1 MNDVTHCG
9 RVEVPALHPGL
20 LPVELAVVIPTL
32 NERDNVAALVGQLG
46 TVLAGIRWEA
56 VFVDDDSSDGTADL
70 VHELGQRQSNIRC
83 VQRLGRRG
91 LSSACIEGILACSAP
106 FVAVMDADMQHD
118 EALLPRMLAMI
129 KERHL
134 DIVSGTRY
142 AAGGSVGDWQR
153 SRVLISSMAGRLAR
167 FVVKTELS
175 DPLSGFF
182 LIERG
187 AFAAAMR
194 DLSGQGFKILVDIFA
209 SSPRP
214 LAFAELPFRFRRRI
228 NGESKLDTLVA
239 WEYLTLLLDK
249 LAGHLVPV
257 RFLLFAMIGA
267 FGVVTHL
274 AVLWLAVYPF
284 GVGFPTGQA
293 VATVT
298 AMTGNFCLNNL
309 FTYRDKRLRGGTLV
323 TGLLSFYAVCGIGA
337 AANVGI
343 ASHLFDANR
352 SWWLAGLGGA
362 AIGAVWNYAMSSVF
376 IWRSG
381 AATPARRVQ
390 GSTASVSAK
399 PAALTYAL
407 D

>member
-1 MNDVTHCG
+1 MSEAAHTERAKEAPSQAVCA
-9 RVEVPALHPGL
+9 PI
-20 LPVELAVVIPTL
+20 ELAVVIPTL
-32 NERDNVAALVGQLG
+32 NERDNVAALIDRLG
-46 TVLAGIRWEA
+46 TALTGIRWEA

-70 VHELGQRQSNIRC
+70 VRAIGQRQSNIRC

-106 FVAVMDADMQHD
+106 FIAVMDADLQHD
-118 EALLPRMLAMI
+118 EALLPRMLAEI

-134 DIVSGTRY
+134 DIVVGTRY
-142 AAGGSVGDWQR
+142 TAGGSVGDWQK
-153 SRVLISSMAGRLAR
+153 SRVVISSWASRLACL
-167 FVVKTELS
+167 VVKTELS

-182 LIERG
+182 IIERG

-194 DLSGQGFKILVDIFA
+194 ELSGQGFKILIDIFA

-214 LAFAELPFRFRRRI
+214 LAFAELPFHFRRRV

-249 LAGHLVPV
+249 LAGNIIPV
-257 RFLLFAMIGA
+257 RFLLFAMIGGL
-267 FGVVTHL
+267 GVVTHL
-274 AVLWLAVYPF
+274 AALWLAVYPL
-284 GVGFPTGQA
+284 GIGFPAGQT
-293 VATVT
+293 VATII
-298 AMTGNFCLNNL
+298 AMTSNFFLNNL
-309 FTYRDKRLRGGTLV
+309 FTYRDKRLSGGALV
-323 TGLLSFYAVCGIGA
+323 TGLLSLYAVCGIGT

-343 ASHLFDANR
+343 ASQLFEADR

-376 IWRSG
+376 IWRSRTR
-381 AATPARRVQ
+381 TPARPVLS
-390 GSTASVSAK
+390 STASIGAN
-399 PAALTYAL
+399 PAALTYAH